1 MAIDRYACDQ
11 GNPILLSFKIKFSV
25 TEIVQ
30 FMYLNKGSGNSCNM
44 LDCQGNFGNT
54 ALHIAAHCGKIE
66 MTTYLLDKGFDVN
79 KMNELSETPLH
90 LAASGY
96 YSGE

>member
-1 MAIDRYACDQ
+1 M
-11 GNPILLSFKIKFSV
+11 ILLKFKNKIFVKWNCPIHV
-25 TEIVQ
+25 
-30 FMYLNKGSGNSCNM
+30 NKGDENVCNM
-44 LDCQGNFGNT
+44 MDCLGNFGNT
-54 ALHIAAHCGKIE
+54 ALHTAAHCGRIE

-79 KMNELSETPLH
+79 RKNELSETPLH

>member
-1 MAIDRYACDQ
+1 MIKVLITQDVF
-11 GNPILLSFKIKFSV
+11 GNWNCPIYV
-25 TEIVQ
+25 
-30 FMYLNKGSGNSCNM
+30 NKGSGDSCNM

-54 ALHIAAHCGKIE
+54 ALHIAAHCGRIE

-96 YSGE
+96 YSGG

>member
-1 MAIDRYACDQ
+1 M
-11 GNPILLSFKIKFSV
+11 
-25 TEIVQ
+25 
-30 FMYLNKGSGNSCNM
+30 
-44 LDCQGNFGNT
+44 DCQGNFGNT
-54 ALHIAAHCGKIE
+54 ALHTAAHCGRIE